1 MKDFSLL
8 FSALLKHSFRFDF
21 TKAKG
26 QKKWTMILLY
36 GFVALCC
43 LPLLGFLAYI
53 LYQLGAFAQQID
65 ATVGFLTCIFGIVQI
80 ITLLFGIA
88 TVLNTIYF
96 SKDNEMLLAYPIKP
110 QTIFAVKLSFVYVIE
125 LVSSFATSI
134 FLVVPF
140 VIGAK
145 LPFSIGL
152 IASFFILPLLPLFVA
167 TIVAIPLMYAMSF
180 FKNKGVLSTFV
191 YILLASA
198 FFIGYFL
205 LVNSFGTTEESLDVA
220 QIAIAISSQANAIA
234 NFLLPDKFLALSMVG
249 GSFGVATL
257 NFVYALLFYV
267 GLFVFAYFISSFVYR
282 RSVSKQLE
290 TPKSRADKKQKYESK
305 NKLFAFIKKDFLEIV
320 RYPALAFYCFF
331 AVIIGPIMMMV
342 VGFNMSSMLQVE
354 VSELGMSFV
363 DIMALMP
370 DMVALVLICLVSFMV
385 FSTNY
390 TATTAFTRENRNFY
404 LLKVLPI
411 SYQKMVDAKALL
423 AYLIN
428 EIGVVMM
435 VVLAYFV
442 LHVPALSAI
451 ITLVVCSI
459 IGLVFAY
466 IQVYLDMRSP
476 RLNWDNISA
485 GLKNNPASL
494 FSLLLAVATLAIL
507 IGLYVLFSLAKIAIM
522 IYIYFGAICFIS
534 LLAFFIARNVAIKNA
549 PYIIENTNI

>member
-1 MKDFSLL
+1 
-8 FSALLKHSFRFDF
+8 
-21 TKAKG
+21 
-26 QKKWTMILLY
+26 
-36 GFVALCC
+36 
-43 LPLLGFLAYI
+43 
-53 LYQLGAFAQQID
+53 
-65 ATVGFLTCIFGIVQI
+65 
-80 ITLLFGIA
+80 
-88 TVLNTIYF
+88 
-96 SKDNEMLLAYPIKP
+96 
-110 QTIFAVKLSFVYVIE
+110 
-125 LVSSFATSI
+125 
-134 FLVVPF
+134 
-140 VIGAK
+140 
-145 LPFSIGL
+145 
-152 IASFFILPLLPLFVA
+152 
-167 TIVAIPLMYAMSF
+167 
-180 FKNKGVLSTFV
+180 
-191 YILLASA
+191 
-198 FFIGYFL
+198 
-205 LVNSFGTTEESLDVA
+205 
-220 QIAIAISSQANAIA
+220 
-234 NFLLPDKFLALSMVG
+234 
-249 GSFGVATL
+249 
-257 NFVYALLFYV
+257 
-267 GLFVFAYFISSFVYR
+267 
-282 RSVSKQLE
+282 
-290 TPKSRADKKQKYESK
+290 
-305 NKLFAFIKKDFLEIV
+305 
-320 RYPALAFYCFF
+320 
-331 AVIIGPIMMMV
+331 MMV

-428 EIGVVMM
+428 EIGVVVM

-451 ITLVVCSI
+451 ITLVVCSV

-522 IYIYFGAICFIS
+522 IYIYFGVICFIS